1 VNRPD
6 LTIVTFERLIDRG
19 VPVPMIG
26 DGMSRFH
33 VRRHDHRA
41 SCDTA
46 REFSLM
52 RGWRV
57 DRLAPGE
64 PGMRGLRET
73 DLIASCEHDVAFSL
87 KSLETPNRCCRGA
100 WDRVDSFE

>member
-1 VNRPD
+1 MLLADRQPVGEELCMPASCSRIPSSPGVALHRTEVLHGEKAVNRPD
-6 LTIVTFERLIDRG
+6 LTIATFERLIDRG

-26 DGMSRFH
+26 DGTSRFH

-52 RGWRV
+52 RGWR
-57 DRLAPGE
+57 G
-64 PGMRGLRET
+64 
-73 DLIASCEHDVAFSL
+73 
-87 KSLETPNRCCRGA
+87 
-100 WDRVDSFE
+100 